1 MPEDLDRRAELFLSK
16 FADLAKARGYEPVD
30 GAMARPFEGGS
41 QQFVVRVA
49 RLEQG
54 VFMDVVVDTCV
65 DDVARLCE
73 ELDPDHHAGDPQG
86 RAFTLSIHEFLADPA
101 ARLRPE
107 DPQGF
112 PQLVS
117 SLRPLIEN
125 QLLPMADECRT
136 PRGLDEVMNGG
147 RTKIWMYPLNHLIV
161 ARLCAS
167 PRQREVYERFRAG
180 MDEDMGEWFGVTH
193 ARLRNRVADSQAL
206 VARGFGV
213 LPDGGYRWG
222 RVERGA
228 GS

>member
-1 MPEDLDRRAELFLSK
+1 MPEDLDKRAELFLSR
-16 FADLAKARGYEPVD
+16 FADRAQARGYEPAG
-30 GAMARPFEGGS
+30 GAWVRTFEGGS

-49 RLEQG
+49 RLVQG
-54 VFMDVVVDTCV
+54 VFMDVVVDTFV
-65 DDVARLCE
+65 DDVARLYD
-73 ELDPDHHAGDPQG
+73 ELDPDRYAGDPQG
-86 RAFTLSIHEFLADPA
+86 RAFTLSIHEFLGEPD

-107 DPQGF
+107 DPARF
-112 PQLVS
+112 PQMVD
-117 SLRPLIEN
+117 SLRPLIDHH
-125 QLLPMADECRT
+125 LLPMADECRT

-193 ARLRNRVADSQAL
+193 ARLRNRVPDSQAF

-213 LPDGGYRWG
+213 LPDGGYSWG
-222 RVERGA
+222 REERGA
-228 GS
+228 T